1 MLQAAAPVTLFF
13 RPFRSY
19 RAAFLTFAL
28 HYRPMKLNKYFVID
42 FDSTFTKVEAF
53 DVLADIS
60 LRDHPEKE
68 ERTEQIHQIT
78 NQGMDGSISFRQSL
92 EQRLQLLAPA
102 RQHLEPLIQ
111 RLKGSVSESFK
122 RNKEFFQK
130 YADNIFIISNG
141 FKEFIE
147 PIVTEFGIKPENILA
162 NEFRFDDKGRVIGFD
177 QNNPLSAN
185 GGKVEQLKKL
195 NLPGDVYVIGDGY
208 TDYEIKHAGLANK
221 FYAFTENVERENVK
235 SKADHIT
242 PSLDEFLYLNKLN
255 TAISYPKNRINVL
268 LLENVHPVAIELLKT
283 EGFNVETYHAALSEE
298 ELCEKIKNVSVL
310 GIRSKTHVT
319 AKVLEHANRLMVIG
333 AFCIGTNQIDL
344 KEATRKGIAVFNA
357 PFSNTRSVVE
367 LAIAEM
373 IMLMRSIVD
382 KSVLMHQGKW
392 DKSAKGSFEVRGK
405 KLGLIGYGNIGTQLS
420 VLAESMGMKV
430 LYYDVEER
438 LSLGNAV
445 KCKTIK
451 EVLEQADVISL
462 HVDGRTSNA
471 NLIGADEFDLMKKGV
486 IVINLSRGHVVNI
499 HALKENILSGKVAG
513 CAIDVFPHE
522 PSSNNEEFVSELRG
536 LPNTILTPHI
546 GGSTLE
552 AQENIGN
559 FVPGKI
565 MDYINTG
572 STSNSVNFPNLTLPI
587 LENAHRLIHIHNNVP
602 GILAKINQV
611 LADHGINIVGQYLKT
626 NESIGYV
633 ITDINK
639 EYDKDVI
646 SKLRAIEQ
654 TIKFRMLY

>member
-1 MLQAAAPVTLFF
+1 
-13 RPFRSY
+13 
-19 RAAFLTFAL
+19 
-28 HYRPMKLNKYFVID
+28 MKLNKYFVID

-60 LRDHPEKE
+60 LKDHPDKE
-68 ERTEQIHQIT
+68 DRKHQIHKIT
-78 NQGMDGSISFRQSL
+78 NQGMDGTISFRESL
-92 EQRLQLLAPA
+92 EQRLDLLQPS
-102 RQHLEPLIQ
+102 RHHMEPLIQ
-111 RLKGSVSESFK
+111 RLRGSVSESFK

-141 FKEFIE
+141 FREFIE
-147 PIVTEFGIKPENILA
+147 PIVTEFGIKPDNILA
-162 NEFRFDDKGRVIGFD
+162 NEFRFDDKGKVIGFD
-177 QNNPLSAN
+177 ENNPLSAN
-185 GGKVEQLKKL
+185 GGKVERLKQL

-221 FYAFTENVERENVK
+221 FYAFTENVTRENVK
-235 SKADHIT
+235 NKADHIT

-268 LLENVHPVAIELLKT
+268 LLENVHPVAVELLKA
-283 EGFNVETYHAALSEE
+283 EGFNVETYHAALSED

-319 AKVLEHANRLMVIG
+319 ARVLENANRLMTIG

-344 KEATRKGIAVFNA
+344 REATRRGIAVFNA

-373 IMLMRSIVD
+373 IMLMRNIFD
-382 KSVLMHQGKW
+382 KSVKMHQGAW

-430 LYYDVEER
+430 LYYDTEEK
-438 LSLGNAV
+438 LSLGNAI
-445 KCKTIK
+445 KCKTMK
-451 EVLEQADVISL
+451 EVLERADVVSL
-462 HVDGRTSNA
+462 HVDGRASNT
-471 NLIGADEFDLMKKGV
+471 NLIGTREFDIMKKGV
-486 IVINLSRGHVVNI
+486 IFINLSRGHVVDI
-499 HALKENILSGKVAG
+499 AALRENVLSGKVAG
-513 CAIDVFPHE
+513 CAVDVFPEE
-522 PSSNNEEFVSELRG
+522 PASNNEEFISALRG

-559 FVPGKI
+559 FVPTKI

-639 EYDKDVI
+639 DYDKDVI
-646 SKLRAIEQ
+646 TKLRTIDN

>member
-1 MLQAAAPVTLFF
+1 
-13 RPFRSY
+13 
-19 RAAFLTFAL
+19 
-28 HYRPMKLNKYFVID
+28 MKLNKYFVID

-60 LRDHPEKE
+60 LQDHPERE
-68 ERTEQIHQIT
+68 ERKKKIIEIT
-78 NQGMDGSISFRQSL
+78 NQGMDGSISFRESL
-92 EQRLQLLAPA
+92 EKRLNLLAPS
-102 RQHLEPLIQ
+102 QHHLPALITK
-111 RLKGSVSESFK
+111 LKGSVSESFK
-122 RNKEFFQK
+122 RNKEFFQE
-130 YADNIFIISNG
+130 YSDNIYIISNG
-141 FKEFIE
+141 FREFIE
-147 PIVTEFGIKPENILA
+147 PIVTEFGIKSENILA
-162 NEFRFDDKGRVIGFD
+162 NEFRFDTDGKVVGFD
-177 QNNPLSAN
+177 TENPLSAN

-195 NLPGDVYVIGDGY
+195 NLPGDIYVIGDGY

-221 FYAFTENVERENVK
+221 FFAFTENVERENVK

-268 LLENVHPVAIELLKT
+268 LLENVHPVAVELLRA
-283 EGFNVETYHAALSEE
+283 EGFNVETYHAAMTEE
-298 ELCEKIKNVSVL
+298 ELIQKIKNVSVL
-310 GIRSKTHVT
+310 GIRSKTQVT

-344 KEATRKGIAVFNA
+344 KEATKKGIAVFNA

-367 LAIAEM
+367 LAVAEM
-373 IMLMRSIVD
+373 IILMRNIVD
-382 KSVLMHQGKW
+382 KSTKMHKGVW

-420 VLAESMGMKV
+420 VIAESLGMKV
-430 LYYDVEER
+430 LYYDTEEK

-445 KCKTIK
+445 KCKTMT

-462 HVDGRTSNA
+462 HVDGRKANA
-471 NLIGADEFDLMKKGV
+471 NLIGAKEFSLMKKGV
-486 IVINLSRGHVVNI
+486 IFINLSRGHVVDI
-499 HALKENILSGKVAG
+499 QALRENILSGKVAG
-513 CAIDVFPHE
+513 CAIDVFPYE
-522 PSSNNEEFVSELRG
+522 PVSNDEEFMSELRG
-536 LPNTILTPHI
+536 LPNTILSPHI

-559 FVPGKI
+559 FVPSKM

-587 LENAHRLIHIHNNVP
+587 LKDAHRLIHIHNNVP
-602 GILAKINQV
+602 GILAKINQL

-626 NESIGYV
+626 NESVGYV

-639 EYDKDVI
+639 QYDKDVI
-646 SKLRAIEQ
+646 AKLRAIEN
-654 TIKFRMLY
+654 TIKFRVLY

>member
-1 MLQAAAPVTLFF
+1 
-13 RPFRSY
+13 
-19 RAAFLTFAL
+19 
-28 HYRPMKLNKYFVID
+28 MKLNKYFVID

-60 LRDHPEKE
+60 LKDHPDRE
-68 ERTEQIHQIT
+68 ERKKQIVGIT
-78 NQGMDGSISFRQSL
+78 NQGMDGSISFRESL
-92 EQRLQLLAPA
+92 EKRLNLLAPS
-102 RQHLEPLIQ
+102 QHHLGPLITQ
-111 RLKGSVSESFK
+111 LRGSVSESFK
-122 RNKEFFQK
+122 RNKEFFQN
-130 YADNIFIISNG
+130 YSDNIYIISNG

-147 PIVTEFGIKPENILA
+147 PIVTEFGIKSENILA
-162 NEFRFDDKGRVIGFD
+162 NEFKFDKEGKVIGFD
-177 QNNPLSAN
+177 TENPLSAN

-195 NLPGDVYVIGDGY
+195 NLPGDIYVIGDGY

-221 FYAFTENVERENVK
+221 FFAFTENVARENVK

-268 LLENVHPVAIELLKT
+268 LLENVHPVALELMKS
-283 EGFNVETYHAALSEE
+283 EGFNVETYHAAMTEE
-298 ELCEKIKNVSVL
+298 ELIQKIKNVSVL
-310 GIRSKTHVT
+310 GIRSKTQVT
-319 AKVLEHANRLMVIG
+319 EKVLEHANRLMVIG

-344 KEATRKGIAVFNA
+344 KAATKKGIAVFNA

-373 IMLMRSIVD
+373 IILIRNIAD
-382 KSVLMHQGKW
+382 KSAKMHSGVW

-420 VLAESMGMKV
+420 VIAESLGMKV
-430 LYYDVEER
+430 LYYDTEER
-438 LSLGNAV
+438 LSLGNAI
-445 KCKTIK
+445 KCKTMK
-451 EVLEQADVISL
+451 EVLEEADVISM
-462 HVDGRTSNA
+462 HVDGRKSNT
-471 NLIGADEFDLMKKGV
+471 NLIGAKEFSMMKKGV
-486 IVINLSRGHVVNI
+486 IFINLSRGHVVDI
-499 HALKENILSGKVAG
+499 QALRENILSGKVAG
-513 CAIDVFPHE
+513 SAIDVFPYE
-522 PSSNNEEFVSELRG
+522 PVSNDEEFTSELRG
-536 LPNTILTPHI
+536 LPNTLLTPHI
-546 GGSTLE
+546 GGSTAE

-587 LENAHRLIHIHNNVP
+587 LDNAHRLIHIHNNVP
-602 GILAKINQV
+602 GILAKINQT

-626 NESIGYV
+626 TELVGYV

-639 EYDKDVI
+639 EYDKEVI
-646 SKLRAIEQ
+646 AKLRAIEH
-654 TIKFRMLY
+654 TIKFRVLY

>member
-1 MLQAAAPVTLFF
+1 
-13 RPFRSY
+13 
-19 RAAFLTFAL
+19 
-28 HYRPMKLNKYFVID
+28 MKLNKYFVID

-60 LRDHPEKE
+60 LSDHPEKE
-68 ERTEQIHQIT
+68 SRKARIVEIT
-78 NQGMDGSISFRQSL
+78 NQGMDGSISLRESL
-92 EQRLQLLAPA
+92 EKRLALLAPNKK
-102 RQHLEPLIQ
+102 HLPFLINK
-111 RLKGSVSESFK
+111 LKASISESFK
-122 RNKEFFQK
+122 RNKEFFQQHSE
-130 YADNIFIISNG
+130 NIYIISNG
-141 FKEFIE
+141 FREFIE
-147 PIVTEFGIKPENILA
+147 PIVTEFGVKPGNILA
-162 NEFRFDDKGRVIGFD
+162 NEFRFDETGKVIGFD
-177 QNNPLSAN
+177 ENNPLSAN
-185 GGKVEQLKKL
+185 GGKVEQLRKL

-221 FYAFTENVERENVK
+221 FFAFTENVERETVK
-235 SKADHIT
+235 SKADYIT

-268 LLENVHPVAIELLKT
+268 LLENVHPVAVALLKS
-283 EGFNVETYHAALSEE
+283 EGFNVEVYHAALTED

-310 GIRSKTHVT
+310 GIRSKTQVT
-319 AKVLEHANRLMVIG
+319 ARVLENANRLMAIG

-344 KEATRKGIAVFNA
+344 VNATKKGVAVFNA

-367 LAIAEM
+367 LAIADM
-373 IMLMRSIVD
+373 IMLIRNIFD
-382 KSVLMHQGKW
+382 KSVKMHKGVW

-420 VLAESMGMKV
+420 VIAESLGMKV

-445 KCKTIK
+445 KCRTMK

-462 HVDGRTSNA
+462 HVDGRPSNA
-471 NLIGADEFDLMKKGV
+471 NLIGAKEFDLMKKGV
-486 IVINLSRGHVVNI
+486 IFINLSRGHIVDI
-499 HALKENILSGKVAG
+499 DALRENILNGKVAG
-513 CAIDVFPHE
+513 CAIDVFPQE
-522 PSSNNEEFVSELRG
+522 PVSNAEEFVSVLRG

-559 FVPGKI
+559 YVPGKI
-565 MDYINTG
+565 IDYINTG
-572 STSNSVNFPNLTLPI
+572 STSNSVSFPNITLPI

-611 LADHGINIVGQYLKT
+611 LAENDINIVGQYLKT
-626 NESIGYV
+626 NELIGYV
-633 ITDINK
+633 ITDIDK
-639 EYDKDVI
+639 KYDKEVI
-646 SKLRAIEQ
+646 AKLKAIEH